1 MRKEKPM
8 REERETLIIIKR
20 IFLVLS
26 GVLILVYLTGC
37 SDSGMDRKKFVNFYA
52 DYITAQ
58 DSSGFNPEISA
69 KIREGLYKK
78 YGITA
83 EEYEQT
89 VNNLKENKTDWESF
103 FNEVIA
109 ELEKRR
115 DEEAKKSL

>member
-1 MRKEKPM
+1 M

-37 SDSGMDRKKFVNFYA
+37 SAPGMDRKKFVNFYA